1 MTLLIAALIYLGL
14 LLMPG
19 WLLARLLF
27 PNHHKFLLSYSLSLL
42 ILAAT
47 LVAASAAGY
56 YPVGWLKLTGCIVVV
71 LFTINLFCRP
81 YQPTSGSEQE
91 KQSNQPK
98 PRNETLGTLLIILSF
113 SFYHFTVGPYSEI
126 PSDIWIHLAR
136 VSSVFLGSDSIAN
149 GVCLPLQ
156 CLSDQGHLTYL
167 LHSSIA
173 TLVGVAPIDLINI
186 STLVT
191 GLIFL
196 LSVYFFSLRVFSDCG
211 VPGRLCPLGGTLAAL
226 LTLLIFG
233 TASFSFVRYYSYFP
247 VVFAFPVFFL
257 VILFFKDFLEGRSW
271 STLICWLSIPVFIL
285 LIQGIHRQEAFFSL
299 MVLAALA
306 LAYGVETFVS
316 QNSFLDSSSHSRRK
330 SLFYLTIVCIILAI
344 SLLFRLEPNEWSGT
358 PHVVDA
364 GLYFNLLQGLPL
376 DNPSFRLWDT
386 IGYSGLVVL
395 IWSIFRWRIVVQ
407 SKFLLVSLLIPV
419 LTNLNPLYATLFL
432 RLDMPSTLW
441 RTAYL
446 FPVGILAAF
455 LIVSC
460 VLRSA
465 DGRNRIP
472 DYLLLIFLIATCVPW
487 QIGDFYNR
495 TSRIPSLY
503 PTEATSGA
511 QLWKDLIDASLV
523 IQSQIPIKRII
534 TDSTTSFILEAS
546 TRGKVQSRSQGV
558 YFPKHSQ
565 EYQRDFLE
573 SDHSGSLLVINRR
586 DGKVTDNARYS
597 RHWPANTLQ
606 VSQKYPPDLDSFIEN
621 HPSLFERLWVSGDI
635 EIFLM
640 KYDAP

>member
-1 MTLLIAALIYLGL
+1 MTQLVAGLIYVGIL
-14 LLMPG
+14 LTPG

-47 LVAASAAGY
+47 LMVASAAGY
-56 YPVGWLKLTGCIVVV
+56 YPVGWLKLIGCVVVV
-71 LFTINLFCRP
+71 LFTINLFCKP
-81 YQPTSGSEQE
+81 YQQTSDAEREKRSNPSE
-91 KQSNQPK
+91 
-98 PRNETLGTLLIILSF
+98 PRNQKLGALLVLFSF
-113 SFYHFTVGPYSEI
+113 SFYHLTVGPYSEI

-136 VSSVFLGSDSIAN
+136 VNNIFLGSDSIAN
-149 GVCLPLQ
+149 GVCLPVQ
-156 CLSDQGHLTYL
+156 CVSDQGHLTYL
-167 LHSSIA
+167 LHSA
-173 TLVGVAPIDLINI
+173 VAALVGVNPIDLINI
-186 STLVT
+186 STLVA
-191 GLIFL
+191 GSIFL
-196 LSVYFFSLRVFSDCG
+196 LSVYFFSLCVFYDGG
-211 VPGRLCPLGGTLAAL
+211 VPSRLCPLGGALAAL

-257 VILFFKDFLEGRSW
+257 VILLFKDFLEGRSW
-271 STLICWLSIPVFIL
+271 STLICWLFIPVFIL

-299 MVLAALA
+299 VVLAALA

-316 QNSFLDSSSHSRRK
+316 QRSFLDSSSHSRRR
-330 SLFYLTIVCIILAI
+330 SLFYLTIVSIILAI
-344 SLLFRLEPNEWSGT
+344 SLLLRLELNEWSGT

-395 IWSIFRWRIVVQ
+395 IWAIFRWRMVVQ
-407 SKFLLVSLLIPV
+407 SKFLLVSLLLPL
-419 LTNLNPLYATLFL
+419 LTNLNPFYAALFL

-455 LIVSC
+455 LIVSY
-460 VLRSA
+460 VFRSA

-472 DYLLLIFLIATCVPW
+472 DYLLLIFLIAACVPW

-503 PTEATSGA
+503 PSAAASGA
-511 QLWKDLIDASLV
+511 QLWEDLIDASLAL
-523 IQSQIPIKRII
+523 QSQIPIKRII
-534 TDSTTSFILEAS
+534 TDSTTRFILEAS
-546 TRGKVQSRSQGV
+546 TRGTVQSRSQGF
-558 YFPKHSQ
+558 YFPKHNQ
-565 EYQRDFLE
+565 DYQRDFLE
-573 SDHSGSLLVINRR
+573 SDYSGSLLVINRR
-586 DGKVTDNARYS
+586 DGKVTANARYS
-597 RHWPANTLQ
+597 GHWPANTLQ
-606 VSQKYPPDLDSFIEN
+606 VSQKYPPDLDSFIAN
-621 HPSLFERLWVSGDI
+621 HPSLFERLWSSRDI
-635 EIFLM
+635 DIFLM
-640 KYDAP
+640 KRDVN